1 MATETAPCI
10 DSIPG
15 AQSGFVRSKEPR
27 LLFVAGQGAG
37 KTMAGLQR
45 IILYVEAFPGSTGV
59 ITEPIAAHLD
69 FPLMQSWREYLGWLE
84 NQPVDLGWVERGRHG
99 PDWHIRFNNGCI
111 VLLRAAE
118 APERLIGFKA
128 AWAWMDE
135 AATTEGGSQER
146 AYFKLVGRLRQQGF
160 PHWLGITTTPS
171 GRNWLWREFGEPMGN
186 IAPGKCFRS
195 RYAVFWARS
204 QDNPYNEESY
214 VEDMTDTYGFGT
226 PMYRQYVL
234 GEFVQMEGLVLPTF
248 DPDTMI
254 APWPKDELFLRKVAG
269 VDFGA
274 QSPTTIIETSITRSR
289 KVWGREWLYQ
299 RECDDETFVRAC
311 RDAMNDGVTLFVCDP
326 SGKERIRWMCD
337 QGIPSVKARSNKLTD
352 RVKVWLTLI
361 GQGRLMLDSGSPFL
375 AREVMGLSWAKR
387 RGRELET
394 DRFDVNTPDHG
405 VDGFSYGAMEIESM
419 VLDWKE
425 PTITEWI

>member
-1 MATETAPCI
+1 MVTETAPCI

-111 VLLRAAE
+111 ILLRAAE

-160 PHWLGITTTPS
+160 PHWLGITTTPA
-171 GRNWLWREFGEPMGN
+171 GRNWLWREFGEPMGD
-186 IAPGKCFRS
+186 IRPGKCFRP

-254 APWPKDELFLRKVAG
+254 APWPTDELFLGKIAG
-269 VDFGA
+269 VDFGV
-274 QSPTTIIETSITRSR
+274 QSPTTIIEASITPSR
-289 KVWGREWLYQ
+289 RKWMKEWLYK
-299 RECDDETFVRAC
+299 RECDDEAFVRAC
-311 RDAMNDGVTLFVCDP
+311 RNAMDGGVALFACDP
-326 SGKERIRWMCD
+326 SGKERIRWMQE
-337 QGIPSVKARSNKLTD
+337 QGIPALKARSNRRED
-352 RVKVWLTLI
+352 RANAWRTPI
-361 GQGRLMLDSGSPFL
+361 GQGMLTIDRGSDFL
-375 AREVMGLSWAKR
+375 IREITGLAWAKK
-387 RGRELET
+387 RGREFET
-394 DRFDVNTPDHG
+394 NDFDPNTPDHAF
-405 VDGFSYGAMEIESM
+405 DAGAYALMEIERM
-419 VLDWKE
+419 VLDWK
-425 PTITEWI
+425 PPNITEW